1 MTQHI
6 ECGAQDTCVT
16 RGSEIVRLA
25 ATTIRSIL
33 RQITA
38 IRAGLS
44 NLASLTPVR
53 EG

>member
-6 ECGAQDTCVT
+6 ECGAQDTCIIAGTQIARRV
-16 RGSEIVRLA
+16 
-25 ATTIRSIL
+25 ATTIESML

-38 IRAGLS
+38 IRAGLF